1 MILHRKHYRFLC
13 RIKPVYYLRTRAYSR
28 TINVSPFVVNYSGAL
43 FREYPAPWQV
53 MVKQNTGE
61 LVCVAE
67 DEDRFT
73 LGEAK
78 EEMLIALGLADEDGT
93 TMKFLRSG
101 YKTETW
107 WEEDNDEEKDDAWRT

>member
-1 MILHRKHYRFLC
+1 
-13 RIKPVYYLRTRAYSR
+13 
-28 TINVSPFVVNYSGAL
+28 
-43 FREYPAPWQV
+43 

-78 EEMLIALGLADEDGT
+78 EEMLIALGLADEDGS
-93 TMKFLRSG
+93 TMKFLRAR
-101 YKTETW
+101 YKTNTW
-107 WEEDNDEEKDDAWRT
+107 WEEDSERSSSTRGARRRASRPIRQRGLARRRL

>member
-1 MILHRKHYRFLC
+1 
-13 RIKPVYYLRTRAYSR
+13 
-28 TINVSPFVVNYSGAL
+28 
-43 FREYPAPWQV
+43 

-78 EEMLIALGLADEDGT
+78 EEMLVALGLADKDDSP
-93 TMKFLRSG
+93 MKFLRSG
-101 YKTETW
+101 YKTNTW
-107 WEEDNDEEKDDAWRT
+107 WEAEDDREQSDVWRT